1 MADSD
6 SSRTLSS
13 VTRRTLLRM
22 VTTTV
27 GAHAAAAQPK
37 GEGEGSPA
45 CGGDPALGLW
55 FDWQAANRKAC
66 ALGRRQA
73 RLESRLVDTIG
84 FPQIDLSVP
93 GCAKPIIVSTTAEIE
108 QWLGSKPER
117 AAERENAM
125 SELAAHQRAWQ
136 EMDRRIGYSR
146 ARNAERDAQ
155 AAEEDLLETLWKSRA
170 STLAGAAGKL
180 HAMLKTGEPR
190 EGSQEFPWP
199 QIRMVLADLLH
210 IAA

>member
-22 VTTTV
+22 ATTTV

-37 GEGEGSPA
+37 GEGEGAAA
-45 CGGDPALGLW
+45 CGGDPALALW
-55 FDWQAANRKAC
+55 RDWQAANRKAC

-73 RLESRLVDTIG
+73 RLESKLVNAIG

-93 GCAKPIIVSTTAEIE
+93 KPIIVSTTAEIE
-108 QWLGSKPER
+108 HWLGGKPER
-117 AAERENAM
+117 AAECEKAM
-125 SELAAHQRAWQ
+125 SELAAHQEAWQ

-170 STLAGAAGKL
+170 STWAGAAGKL